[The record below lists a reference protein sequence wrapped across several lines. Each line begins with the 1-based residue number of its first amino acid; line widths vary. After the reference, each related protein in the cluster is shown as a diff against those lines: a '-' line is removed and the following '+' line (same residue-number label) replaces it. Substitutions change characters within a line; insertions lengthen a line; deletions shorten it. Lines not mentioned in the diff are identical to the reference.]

1 MDLQSSEF
9 SETYESGPAFCAI
22 GLNFPKNGF
31 EDVLD
36 GLHKVEATA
45 AEWRTL
51 HGLLYVIYMV

>member
-1 MDLQSSEF
+1 MCIDLQSSEF

-45 AEWRTL
+45 AEWRSR
-51 HGLLYVIYMV
+51 H